1 MADGQIGK
9 VAQIKQ
15 EYLNDTLTFLTYL
28 IQKSEMEER
37 EEKYQQMRDKA
48 KRGGR

>member
-28 IQKSEMEER
+28 IQKSEMEEQ
-37 EEKYQQMRDKA
+37 EDKFQEMRQKA

>member
-37 EEKYQQMRDKA
+37 EDKFQELRQMA

>member
-28 IQKSEMEER
+28 IQKGEMEER
-37 EEKYQQMRDKA
+37 EDKYQDTLRRA

>member
-37 EEKYQQMRDKA
+37 EDKYQDTLRRA